1 MRLFTASFLK
11 DDEEG
16 VVLVIAAAAM
26 LFIFAIAALAVDIV
40 NVHQERRRAQTTAD
54 AVVLA
59 AAQDLP
65 DYVAAVASA
74 KEYAARN
81 MGYTETDWAG
91 CTDAGVLA
99 VQHAPCISSN
109 AAGTE
114 FRVQLPRRT
123 VSAFFAPV
131 VGQDFFSVSA
141 NATAEK
147 EFGSTSTPDDPS
159 SGTPG
164 DGDPN
169 TPSVRNGDPGGG
181 YPPCEVLPDWD
192 AEPASGPS
200 KKWTEFIFV
209 FEHLDGTTT
218 TVCGTSRAGNSGN
231 NALVPEAGGP
241 NAQIP
246 TGIEIHVSCSDI
258 FVNGWT
264 DSNRFTPP
272 NGPLQ
277 GIDTEWRVVRYTMDK
292 YKSSVFEKR
301 CGELFTPITSNP
313 PTTGPDHI
321 RLID

>member
-1 MRLFTASFLK
+1 M
-11 DDEEG
+11 
-16 VVLVIAAAAM
+16 VLVIAAAAM

-40 NVHQERRRAQTTAD
+40 NVHQERRQAQTTAD

-74 KEYAARN
+74 KEYAYRN
-81 MGYTETDWAG
+81 MGYTETAWAG

-114 FRVQLPRRT
+114 FRVQLPTRT
-123 VSAFFAPV
+123 VPAFFASV
-131 VGQDFFSVSA
+131 LGQNLFSVSA
-141 NATAEK
+141 SATAER
-147 EFGSTSTPDDPS
+147 EFGSTSPPDDPS
-159 SGTPG
+159 FGTPG

-169 TPSVRNGDPGGG
+169 TPSVRSGDPGGG
-181 YPPCEVLPDWD
+181 YPPCEVLPDWN
-192 AEPASGPS
+192 AEPAPS
-200 KKWTEFIFV
+200 SEPLKWTEYMFV

-218 TVCGTSRAGNSGN
+218 TVCGTTREAGTRHS
-231 NALVPEAGGP
+231 AFLPEAGGS

-246 TGIEIHVSCSDI
+246 TGIEMHVSCSDI

-264 DSNRFTPP
+264 DSTRFTPP

-277 GIDTEWRVVRYTMDK
+277 GIDTEWRIVRYTMDRYLPDEDFGGFFFK
-292 YKSSVFEKR
+292 ER
-301 CGELFTPITSNP
+301 CGQIFTPITSNP